1 MKIRERCG
9 QVARSIK
16 ANKQKR
22 TGEKKKGREGKKKVS
37 LDEECNRQEIK
48 KEKKIDWLLPRG
60 VKRRTGGVNEAA
72 R

>member
-48 KEKKIDWLLPRG
+48 KEKKNRLAFTARSQTAD
-60 VKRRTGGVNEAA
+60 RR
-72 R
+72 RK